1 MPRCFLN
8 KNQLDAKEPMTA
20 YGPFLTDGIRQVLMD
35 QRTFSKRRAAISG
48 GTPAVVANLH
58 SYVVTGPAR
67 IL

>member
-48 GTPAVVANLH
+48 GTPF
-58 SYVVTGPAR
+58 S
-67 IL
+67 